1 MGAAEAII
9 GDDADDD
16 ESESDTG
23 VNLDVDDN
31 NFAILPPRGD
41 RHLDICKQVIRKYET
56 TNYSKCG
63 LHL

>member
-1 MGAAEAII
+1 LGAAEAII

-31 NFAILPPRGD
+31 NFTILPPEAT
-41 RHLDICKQVIRKYET
+41 VSWT
-56 TNYSKCG
+56 SASK
-63 LHL
+63 